1 MKGRF
6 NEFGGQY
13 VPETLMNALKELE
26 DEFYKALDD
35 KSFIDE
41 YKYYLKDFVGRPSP
55 LYFADNMTEEEQEE
69 IVRSIKESREEIIE
83 DRNKLDDILDKFV
96 TDLHSIPD
104 EGH

>member
-55 LYFADNMTEEEQEE
+55 LYFADNILTHNCKKNQKYLNS
-69 IVRSIKESREEIIE
+69 SINTPSNPQFKVSNSGSKKVTKRE
-83 DRNKLDDILDKFV
+83 F
-96 TDLHSIPD
+96 S
-104 EGH
+104 